1 MQSEVDAAIKKLQ
14 ELKLVLGEHQKVS
27 SSAAMQPGGLQT
39 HSAPTPGD
47 SPCTMQAA
55 GQADA
60 CSTGNTSAYFYLCT

>member
-47 SPCTMQAA
+47 SHAGCWSGGCMQHRKH
-55 GQADA
+55 
-60 CSTGNTSAYFYLCT
+60 LCLPLHLITTA